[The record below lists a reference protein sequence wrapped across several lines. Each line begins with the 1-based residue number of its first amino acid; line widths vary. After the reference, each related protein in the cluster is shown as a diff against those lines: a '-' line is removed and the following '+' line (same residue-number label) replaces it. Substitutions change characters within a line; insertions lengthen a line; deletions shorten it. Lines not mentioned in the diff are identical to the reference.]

1 MENISKIWYGPL
13 PADSPYVKPFRLYY
27 IQNGQEKNWDLLK
40 VHDSVSIVIY
50 NKTRNKLVFV
60 KQFRPG
66 DHPPFTLLIPILTLF
81 SSPAVFYGIIAEAGA
96 EKEVDLSRY
105 PPSLGVTLELCAGI
119 VDKDKSLIEI
129 ASEEVEEECGYV
141 VPVSR
146 LETVL
151 TYRSGVGTSG
161 SLQTMFYCEVT
172 DADRA
177 CQGGGVD
184 GEMIDVVEYSMEEAR
199 QLVTQGASVTSP
211 PSFLLGVLWFLTNKA
226 PK

>member
-13 PADSPYVKPFRLYY
+13 PADSPYVKPFRLFYV
-27 IQNGQEKNWDLLK
+27 QNGLEKNWDLLK
-40 VHDSVSIVIY
+40 VHDSVSIVLY
-50 NKTRNKLVFV
+50 NTTRNKLVFV

-66 DHPPFTLLIPILTLF
+66 MELNILIESSFLIPFL
-81 SSPAVFYGIIAEAGA
+81 SAVYYGIIAEAGA
-96 EKEVDLSRY
+96 EKQVDLERY
-105 PPSLGVTLELCAGI
+105 PPSLGITTELCAGI
-119 VDKDKSLIEI
+119 VDKDKSLVEI
-129 ASEEVEEECGYV
+129 AAEEVHEECGYS
-141 VPVSR
+141 VPVDR

-177 CQGGGVD
+177 TSGGGVD
-184 GEMIDVVEYSMEEAR
+184 GEMIDVVEYSMEDA
-199 QLVTQGASVTSP
+199 QKLVTQGAVVSSP
-211 PSFLLGVLWFLTNKA
+211 PSFLLGVLWFLTNRA

>member
-1 MENISKIWYGPL
+1 MY
-13 PADSPYVKPFRLYY
+13 
-27 IQNGQEKNWDLLK
+27 
-40 VHDSVSIVIY
+40 
-50 NKTRNKLVFV
+50 
-60 KQFRPG
+60 
-66 DHPPFTLLIPILTLF
+66 
-81 SSPAVFYGIIAEAGA
+81 YGIIAEAGA

-129 ASEEVEEECGYV
+129 ACEEVEEECGYV

-172 DADRA
+172 DTDRV

-184 GEMIDVVEYSMEEAR
+184 GEMIEVVEYSMEEAR